1 MKATARAS
9 FIGESPPKLRAV
21 LDMVR
26 GLPVERAREILRF
39 SPRGA
44 TAPVS
49 KVLESAVANA
59 SHNYSL
65 DAAELRIVEAFA
77 DQGPVLKRVRPKA
90 RGRAGGIRKPTAHVT
105 IVVGDGRD
113 EESA

>member
-1 MKATARAS
+1 MKTVARAS
-9 FIGESPPKLRAV
+9 FIRESAPKLRAV
-21 LDMVR
+21 LDLVR
-26 GLPVERAREILRF
+26 GLPVERARDILRF
-39 SPRGA
+39 THRGA
-44 TAPVS
+44 TGPVS

-59 SHNYSL
+59 SHNHSL
-65 DAAELRIVEAFA
+65 DAADLKIVEAYA
-77 DQGPVLKRVRPKA
+77 DLGPVLKRVRPKA

>member
-1 MKATARAS
+1 MKTMARAS
-9 FIGESPPKLRAV
+9 FIRESAPKLRAV
-21 LDMVR
+21 LDLVR
-26 GLPVERAREILRF
+26 GLPVERAREVLRF
-39 SPRGA
+39 TPRGA
-44 TAPVS
+44 TGAVS

-59 SHNYSL
+59 SHNHSL
-65 DAAELRIVEAFA
+65 EARDLRVVEAFA
-77 DQGPVLKRVRPKA
+77 DLGPALKRIRPKA